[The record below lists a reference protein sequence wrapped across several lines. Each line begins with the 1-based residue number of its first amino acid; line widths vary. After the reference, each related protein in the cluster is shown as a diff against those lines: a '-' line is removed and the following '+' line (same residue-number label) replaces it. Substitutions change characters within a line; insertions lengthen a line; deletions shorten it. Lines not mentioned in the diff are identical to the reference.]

1 MDSKQPRELS
11 EVRGTAGSD
20 EPPKERSKVE
30 HRTLSQER
38 ENAADDED
46 SAESYPSEGHFER
59 EERIED
65 ISPAWRWLYHQR
77 VYERE
82 DEART
87 EADIREFLR
96 RIRNP

>member
-1 MDSKQPRELS
+1 MDSKQTRELR
-11 EVRGTAGSD
+11 VVKGTAGLD
-20 EPPKERSKVE
+20 EPQKERSKVE

-38 ENAADDED
+38 ENEAEDED
-46 SAESYPSEGHFER
+46 SAVRDSYEGHFER

-82 DEART
+82 YEART